1 MIYTHIAAYNV
12 GREATTTTTNNN
24 KMIVYVMLV

>member
-1 MIYTHIAAYNV
+1 MIYTHIAVYNV